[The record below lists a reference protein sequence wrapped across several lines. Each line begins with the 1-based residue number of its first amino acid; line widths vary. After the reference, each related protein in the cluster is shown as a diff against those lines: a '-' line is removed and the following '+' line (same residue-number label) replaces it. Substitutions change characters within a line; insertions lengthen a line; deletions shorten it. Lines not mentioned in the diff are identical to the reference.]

1 MSLVQR
7 YEQHANSHNFLSFRD
22 RTIAYIEN
30 KKKRQKR
37 FRHDGFLTKPKELKN
52 LNDSIKRITD
62 LFNYFSDMAKD
73 FKQNPFMKS
82 IQSEY
87 FYREQEIKIEKEHK
101 QKAQEYLED
110 SQRRKELLSKRIE
123 ADEKRRY
130 NENQLRYKKKQK
142 NITLKK
148 PKNKHKSLM
157 NHLKSQ

>member
-1 MSLVQR
+1 
-7 YEQHANSHNFLSFRD
+7 
-22 RTIAYIEN
+22 
-30 KKKRQKR
+30 
-37 FRHDGFLTKPKELKN
+37 
-52 LNDSIKRITD
+52 
-62 LFNYFSDMAKD
+62 MAKD

-148 PKNKHKSLM
+148 PKNRHKSLM
-157 NHLKSQ
+157 NHKKPVDQTTTSKCSLKSLYFAFLAHISIFI

>member
-1 MSLVQR
+1 
-7 YEQHANSHNFLSFRD
+7 
-22 RTIAYIEN
+22 
-30 KKKRQKR
+30 
-37 FRHDGFLTKPKELKN
+37 
-52 LNDSIKRITD
+52 
-62 LFNYFSDMAKD
+62 MAKD

-148 PKNKHKSLM
+148 PKNRHKSLM
-157 NHLKSQ
+157 NHKKPVDRTTTSKCSLKSLYFAF

>member
-1 MSLVQR
+1 
-7 YEQHANSHNFLSFRD
+7 
-22 RTIAYIEN
+22 
-30 KKKRQKR
+30 
-37 FRHDGFLTKPKELKN
+37 
-52 LNDSIKRITD
+52 
-62 LFNYFSDMAKD
+62 MAKD

-130 NENQLRYKKKQK
+130 NENQLRYKKE
-142 NITLKK
+142 TEEYHAKK
-148 PKNKHKSLM
+148 PKTGTKA
-157 NHLKSQ
+157 

>member
-1 MSLVQR
+1 
-7 YEQHANSHNFLSFRD
+7 
-22 RTIAYIEN
+22 
-30 KKKRQKR
+30 
-37 FRHDGFLTKPKELKN
+37 
-52 LNDSIKRITD
+52 
-62 LFNYFSDMAKD
+62 MAKD

-148 PKNKHKSLM
+148 PKNRHKSLM
-157 NHLKSQ
+157 NHLKNQ

>member
-1 MSLVQR
+1 
-7 YEQHANSHNFLSFRD
+7 
-22 RTIAYIEN
+22 
-30 KKKRQKR
+30 
-37 FRHDGFLTKPKELKN
+37 
-52 LNDSIKRITD
+52 
-62 LFNYFSDMAKD
+62 MAKD

-130 NENQLRYKKKQK
+130 NENQLRYKKE
-142 NITLKK
+142 TEEYHAKK
-148 PKNKHKSLM
+148 PKNRHKSLM
-157 NHLKSQ
+157 NHLKTSRSEQRLRKCSLKSLYFAFLAHISILYRIHS

>member
-1 MSLVQR
+1 
-7 YEQHANSHNFLSFRD
+7 
-22 RTIAYIEN
+22 
-30 KKKRQKR
+30 
-37 FRHDGFLTKPKELKN
+37 
-52 LNDSIKRITD
+52 
-62 LFNYFSDMAKD
+62 MAKD

-130 NENQLRYKKKQK
+130 NENQLRYKKETEEYHAKSPKQAQKPDEPLK
-142 NITLKK
+142 N
-148 PKNKHKSLM
+148 
-157 NHLKSQ
+157 Q

>member
-30 KKKRQKR
+30 KKKDKK
-37 FRHDGFLTKPKELKN
+37 DLGMMAFLTKPKELKN
-52 LNDSIKRITD
+52 LNDSIKRIAD

-123 ADEKRRY
+123 ADENDDITKINSVIKETEEY
-130 NENQLRYKKKQK
+130 HAKKAQKQAQ
-142 NITLKK
+142 K
-148 PKNKHKSLM
+148 PDEP
-157 NHLKSQ
+157 

>member
-1 MSLVQR
+1 M
-7 YEQHANSHNFLSFRD
+7 A
-22 RTIAYIEN
+22 
-30 KKKRQKR
+30 
-37 FRHDGFLTKPKELKN
+37 FLTKPKELKN
-52 LNDSIKRITD
+52 LNDSIKRIAD

-123 ADEKRRY
+123 ADENDDITKI
-130 NENQLRYKKKQK
+130 NSVIKKKQK

-148 PKNKHKSLM
+148 PKNRHKSLM
-157 NHLKSQ
+157 NHLKTSRSEQRLRNVALNRSILRF

>member
-1 MSLVQR
+1 MQIVIIFSAFEIGRLLTLKT
-7 YEQHANSHNFLSFRD
+7 E
-22 RTIAYIEN
+22 
-30 KKKRQKR
+30 KRQKR

-52 LNDSIKRITD
+52 LNDSIKRIAD

-148 PKNKHKSLM
+148 AQKQAQKPDEP
-157 NHLKSQ
+157 

>member
-1 MSLVQR
+1 
-7 YEQHANSHNFLSFRD
+7 
-22 RTIAYIEN
+22 
-30 KKKRQKR
+30 
-37 FRHDGFLTKPKELKN
+37 
-52 LNDSIKRITD
+52 
-62 LFNYFSDMAKD
+62 MAKD

-110 SQRRKELLSKRIE
+110 SQRRKELLSKRSE

-130 NENQLRYKKKQK
+130 NENQLRYKKKKQK

-148 PKNKHKSLM
+148 PKNRHKSLM
-157 NHLKSQ
+157 NHKKPVDRSNDFEM